1 MTVAPATLVA
11 LIIGTLIVALLP
23 IVAFRLLKSPMKLD
37 RRDAIV
43 GIAAFM
49 LFATLIERGV
59 YALVPMRPGAVQWL
73 SQPVVFVA
81 FGIAVAAVIEEAV
94 RYLGLRFVERRYG
107 ASSGDARGL
116 GYGIGFGGAQAWFVG
131 VIVLGQWVWLV
142 WLAQRGQLNQ
152 QLSTMPPDLVLRIQM
167 ILITMSASTIVV
179 RVLECLAAFTFQL
192 AMSVLV
198 WRGVQARKR
207 WILPLAIVL
216 HPIGDLPLMAFNAGA
231 IPVSTMVT
239 AYGLMTLILIAALV
253 RWCRPATRTA

>member
-23 IVAFRLLKSPMKLD
+23 IVVFRLLKSPMKVD

-59 YALVPMRPGAVQWL
+59 YALVLHLPGAAATL
-73 SQPVVFVA
+73 SQPGLFAA
-81 FGIAVAAVIEEAV
+81 FGLIAPAVIEEAG

-107 ASSGDARGL
+107 ASLGDGRGF
-116 GYGIGFGGAQAWFVG
+116 GYGVGFGGAQAWYVG
-131 VIVLGQWVWLV
+131 VVVLGQWVWLV
-142 WLAQRGQLNQ
+142 WLAQRGQLNA
-152 QLSTMPPDLVLRIQM
+152 QLSTMPPDLALRIQM
-167 ILITMSASTIVV
+167 MLVTMSASTVGV
-179 RVLECLAAFTFQL
+179 RVLECIAMFTFQV

-198 WRGVQARKR
+198 WRGVRARKA

-216 HPIGDLPLMAFNAGA
+216 HPLADLPLIAFNAGA
-231 IPVSTMVT
+231 LSISTMVT
-239 AYGLMTLILIAALV
+239 AYGLLTMVLVAALA
-253 RWCRPATRTA
+253 RWSRPAPRTA